1 MHTAMACP
9 PILIGERL
17 GMMEVNYRIVE
28 EMIPEK
34 EWRVVGVIALW
45 PDDPPATA
53 WNAPTH
59 GQPRDLEQDSPTG

>member
-1 MHTAMACP
+1 
-9 PILIGERL
+9 
-17 GMMEVNYRIVE
+17 MMEVNYRIVE